1 MKVSMDVIN
10 TINIVYNHSIRPVE
24 RPNQPLTIMSDTE
37 RMVHELGTLL
47 DVLLQADDNARKR

>member
-1 MKVSMDVIN
+1 MSS
-10 TINIVYNHSIRPVE
+10 TPSTSSITTRLDLLSVPTN
-24 RPNQPLTIMSDTE
+24 RFTIMSDTE